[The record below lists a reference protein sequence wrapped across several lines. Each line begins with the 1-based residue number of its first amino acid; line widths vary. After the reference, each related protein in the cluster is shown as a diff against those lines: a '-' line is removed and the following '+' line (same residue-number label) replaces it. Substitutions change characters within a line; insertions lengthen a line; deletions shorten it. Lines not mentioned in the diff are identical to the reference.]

1 MKTNNSYLT
10 NATLET
16 INNSAEII
24 ARVFGGKV
32 SRNDTLNTDKKVFSD
47 EELTKYHEA
56 IYIARVDFSEEKHN
70 AVEVT
75 ATAKSF
81 YIAYG
86 DTVARDI
93 IEALQLETGATKRER
108 KEKWNMKNK
117 SVFSLDTFKEVLARA
132 TETETAKSDT
142 KKATAKK
149 ATAKSDTKK
158 RATAKKESKTA

>member
-1 MKTNNSYLT
+1 MKTNNSYIT

-16 INNSAEII
+16 INNSAETI

-32 SRNDTLNTDKKVFSD
+32 SRNDTLNSEKKVFTD
-47 EELTKYHEA
+47 EELTKYHDS

-86 DTVARDI
+86 DTVSRDI
-93 IEALQLETGATKRER
+93 VNALSLEESATKRER

-117 SVFSLDTFKEVLARA
+117 SVFSVDTFKEIIQRQ
-132 TETETAKSDT
+132 TETAKNDT
-142 KKATAKK
+142 KKETAKR

-158 RATAKKESKTA
+158 RQTAKKESKTA